1 MANTSCV
8 VMFSGGRDSSIAA
21 VRLAQQEVP
30 LHLVTVTSGHLF
42 GIANV
47 RRRLIE
53 LKPLLPPS
61 TKWLQVRQPHDLK
74 TDTSFYELTCL
85 PCHHSYVVA
94 SCVIAAKHA
103 VKRLAFGYARYQ
115 SNWPEQTPLAIER
128 LRAALS
134 THGIALDLPAYDLDS
149 RESAINALKDLG
161 VSTAS
166 LEQKCIQQIS
176 NVTLTGD
183 RLVSQIE
190 LWEHAIQA
198 SMARLN
204 DIAIEVIEEIELE
217 KLS

>member
-1 MANTSCV
+1 MANTSCI

-21 VRLAQQEVP
+21 VRLAEQGIP
-30 LHLVTVTSGHLF
+30 LHLVTVSSGHLL

-47 RRRLIE
+47 RRRLVE

-94 SCVIAAKHA
+94 SCIIAAKYG
-103 VKRLAFGYARYQ
+103 VQRLAFGYARYQ

-128 LRAALS
+128 LQSVLS
-134 THGIALDLPAYDLDS
+134 IHGIALDLPVYDLAS
-149 RESAINALKDLG
+149 RESAIETLRDLG

-166 LEQKCIQQIS
+166 LEQKCIQQMS

-190 LWEHAIQA
+190 LWERAIKT
-198 SMARLN
+198 SMDRL
-204 DIAIEVIEEIELE
+204 DEIAIEVIEEIELE
-217 KLS
+217 NLS